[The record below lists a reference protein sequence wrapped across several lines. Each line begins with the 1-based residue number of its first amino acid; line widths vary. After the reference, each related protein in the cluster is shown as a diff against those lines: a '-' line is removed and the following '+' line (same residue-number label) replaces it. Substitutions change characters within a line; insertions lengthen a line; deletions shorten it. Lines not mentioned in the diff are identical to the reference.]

1 MTLNKEQKTL
11 LITSLLIISILL
23 YTAFKKTPISIEDT
37 SSATGEDAM
46 YLLNDWKRN
55 FESKDLEGIT
65 NLYSSQA
72 ILVSTFGGIMKG
84 RNEIKDYFDDLFEN
98 DNLKV
103 DFLGNPHIGVISDL
117 TVFTGVYLFSYT
129 KKGELVKVKARYSF
143 LCKLFNGKLFIIKQH
158 SSAFHQK

>member
-1 MTLNKEQKTL
+1 MKLNKEQKVL
-11 LITSLLIISILL
+11 LITSLLITSILL
-23 YTAFKKTPISIEDT
+23 YSIFKKPTTSEDT
-37 SSATGEDAM
+37 SSATGQDAM
-46 YLLNDWKRN
+46 YILKDWKKN
-55 FESKDLEGIT
+55 FESKNLEGIT
-65 NLYSSQA
+65 NLYTTEG

-84 RNEIKDYFDDLFEN
+84 RKEIKDYFDDLFEN

-103 DFLGNPHIGVISDL
+103 EFLGKPHIGVIGDL

-129 KKGELVKVKARYSF
+129 KKGEVVKVKARYSF